1 LHQNVL
7 GTASPE
13 EDDHVP
19 FEVTSGPAP
28 AGMKIPDIR
37 PEKPG
42 ELSKLPRPSGLTEWW
57 VDGYMMGV
65 CTAPEFVPPGAW
77 AQVLL
82 NIIGPEVESDKTLQR
97 VMNLLM
103 LRYNGTL
110 ANLRTPVGVALIP
123 EDEPLISIWADGYL
137 TAWEGNLEYWPK
149 AKLGKDDKSARKL
162 LEDAASWRADIDSFR
177 KTIPNWLRRRF
188 VAQAGTS

>member
-1 LHQNVL
+1 
-7 GTASPE
+7 
-13 EDDHVP
+13 
-19 FEVTSGPAP
+19 
-28 AGMKIPDIR
+28 
-37 PEKPG
+37 
-42 ELSKLPRPSGLTEWW
+42 
-57 VDGYMMGV
+57 MMGV

-149 AKLGKDDKSARKL
+149 AKLGKDDKIARKL
-162 LEDAASWRADIDSFR
+162 LEDAASWRADVDSFR

-188 VAQAGTS
+188 VAEAGTS